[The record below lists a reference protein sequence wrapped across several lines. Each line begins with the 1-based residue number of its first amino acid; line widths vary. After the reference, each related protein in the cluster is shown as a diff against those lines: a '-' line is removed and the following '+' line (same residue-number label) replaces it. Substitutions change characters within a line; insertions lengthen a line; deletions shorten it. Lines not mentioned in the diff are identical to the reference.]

1 VRLRNVVI
9 VIGLVLLV
17 SGAALAQSLTYSGT
31 LNATT
36 PSMDYKVTL
45 NAGDTIIATTEIT
58 SGNLDTVL
66 ALIDPSGVTLAEND
80 DRQADTLESAIGFT
94 ATTTGAYTVR
104 VSRYAFSENSGNF
117 TVDIEIGDES
127 LLGQLELITRVQLSG
142 PMLTRDTEHFRIHY
156 TLEGDDATTEEL
168 VNALATS
175 VEEIYRIQIGQM
187 GWQPPPSDGVRG
199 GNALYDVYMADLYGD
214 AESALGYASPEDLT
228 GDNPSTPDVV
238 ERGAS
243 SYIVIEND
251 FDIPRDNAATATSLL
266 RTTMS
271 HEFNHAIQFGYSVDG
286 IRLYFEAT
294 ATWMETAALLKDEDA
309 SGYVQYIYKYPELCF
324 GSDSQEAE
332 GLTVYGHWLFI
343 QSMVDAYGM
352 DVVQSL
358 WKNIARHPDGL
369 DALEQTLVDEGSTL
383 EASMASYHIRNLV
396 RDYGLATLFDDTV
409 WREQTINGAG
419 RWKYTGRGI
428 QELAANYF
436 EVTLP
441 AGRYYTGLVND
452 GGLLDL
458 WAVGVRGSEADVIP
472 LARGGTIDT
481 AGYDHYYL
489 MVFNPQHDDPSDC
502 RYYDYS
508 IDLIAGK
515 DVANTVLEVR
525 DAQHFRAIR

>member
-1 VRLRNVVI
+1 M
-9 VIGLVLLV
+9 LLLFV
-17 SGAALAQSLTYSGT
+17 SGTVLAQSLTYSGT
-31 LNATT
+31 LNEST
-36 PSMDYKVTL
+36 PSLDYKITL
-45 NAGDTIIATTEIT
+45 NAGDTVIVTTEAT
-58 SGNLDTVL
+58 SGDLDTVVS
-66 ALIDPSGVTLAEND
+66 LIDPTGMVVAEND
-80 DRQADTLESAIGFT
+80 DRQASTLDSAIGFT
-94 ATTTGAYTVR
+94 ATTSGAYTVR
-104 VSRYAFSENSGNF
+104 VSRYAYSDTSGNF
-117 TVDIEIGDES
+117 NVDIEIGDES
-127 LLGQLELITRVQLSG
+127 LLAALEMITRVQLSG
-142 PMLTRDTEHFRIHY
+142 PTLTRDTQNFRIHY

-168 VNALATS
+168 VNALAIS
-175 VEEIYRIQIGQM
+175 VEEIYRIQIYQM

-199 GNALYDVYMADLYGD
+199 GNALYDVYMADLYG
-214 AESALGYASPEDLT
+214 AGESALGYASPEDMT
-228 GDNPSTPDVV
+228 GDNPATTDVV

-243 SYIVIEND
+243 SYIVLEND
-251 FDIPRDNAATATSLL
+251 FDIPSENSATATSLL

-271 HEFNHAIQFGYSVDG
+271 HEFNHAIQFSYSVDG

-324 GSDSQEAE
+324 GSNSDEGE

-352 DVVQSL
+352 DVVQEL
-358 WKNIARHPDGL
+358 WKNIAREPDGL
-369 DALEQTLVDEGSTL
+369 DALEQTLLDQGATL
-383 EASMASYHIRNLV
+383 EASLASYHVRNLV
-396 RDYGLATLFDDTV
+396 RDYALATLFDDTV
-409 WREQTINGAG
+409 WREQTINGVG

-458 WAVGVRGSEADVIP
+458 WAVGVRGAEADVIP

-481 AGYDHYYL
+481 TGYDHYYL
-489 MVFNPQHDDPSDC
+489 MVFNPQYDDPADC
-502 RYYDYS
+502 RYFDYS

-515 DVANTVLEVR
+515 DAANSVLEVR